1 MDGGS
6 SSIHLRSLY
15 LTGVSQNGNDIGV
28 GAYGKVFEVNYCGS
42 TYAAKQVHPILVQ
55 GVSREEIEATK
66 RAFLF
71 ECVQSSALSHPNVV
85 QFLGVYNPG
94 GQSPLPALVM
104 ERMQENLSSLVK
116 KYSDI
121 PLYVK
126 LSVLLDVSKGLCDL
140 GVAKVIQADSRKMKT
155 RAPGTVDFMPPEAL
169 LENPEYGSPLDVFSY
184 GGMILHV
191 VNQEWPKPLHFVAID
206 AQTKMPIGLTEVER
220 R

>member
-126 LSVLLDVSKGLCDL
+126 LSVLLDVSKGLWYLHSHDL
-140 GVAKVIQADSRKMKT
+140 PIVHRD
-155 RAPGTVDFMPPEAL
+155 L
-169 LENPEYGSPLDVFSY
+169 SPNN
-184 GGMILHV
+184 IC
-191 VNQEWPKPLHFVAID
+191 
-206 AQTKMPIGLTEVER
+206 
-220 R
+220 